1 MPDVRLVPQFIGQA
15 LHIVVVRE
23 GIEPGV
29 VAEPL
34 QTAHGVC
41 DLKIV
46 VVVVAAPQ
54 ALVQLIVGNGMEHF
68 RVGPA
73 AVIAVDD
80 LAHQPEFRLDLVGK
94 AAQAL
99 HKVEV
104 QHIRCIQ
111 PDAVNVECIDPK
123 ADGII
128 MVVLHLGVALIQ
140 LDQQVEAAP
149 VAVRK
154 TVVVLVVAPE
164 VHIAEPVLIAGILA
178 VGLQIFEGKEI
189 PAHMVEHTVHNDLLA
204 PGVAVGHELLE
215 LFVGAQTA
223 VHPAVVDGIV
233 AVGAALKQRADVD
246 GCTAQL
252 CRVGCPCFQLCK
264 SARGGLAVVFV
275 RTAAQPQRIDV
286 IKYCFVIPSHDH
298 SLPFYCSK
306 KLHRPQGGSNSI
318 PHPLANMCIF
328 ADFCQDSLRLSATVP
343 VKRRFSWIVFPNS
356 LVSTG
361 AHRRST

>member
-1 MPDVRLVPQFIGQA
+1 M
-15 LHIVVVRE
+15 VVRE

-80 LAHQPEFRLDLVGK
+80 LAHQPELRLDLVGK
-94 AAQAL
+94 AAQTL

-111 PDAVNVECIDPK
+111 PDAVNVECIDPE

-128 MVVLHLGVALIQ
+128 MVVLHLGVALVQ

-149 VAVRK
+149 VAIRK
-154 TVVVLVVAPE
+154 AVVVLVVAPE
-164 VHIAEPVLIAGILA
+164 VHIAEPVLIPGILA
-178 VGLQIFEGKEI
+178 VGFQILERKEI
-189 PAHMVEHTVHNDLLA
+189 AAHMVEHAVHNDFLA
-204 PGVAVGHELLE
+204 PGMAVCHEFLE
-215 LFVGAQTA
+215 LFVGAQAA
-223 VHPAVVDGIV
+223 VHQAVIDGVV
-233 AVGAALKQRADVD
+233 AVGAALEQRADID
-246 GCTAQL
+246 GCAAQTGCVL
-252 CRVGCPCFQLCK
+252 CPVVQLPER
-264 SARGGLAVVFV
+264 ARRGDPVIFV
-275 RTAAQPQRIDV
+275 CAAAQPQRIDV
-286 IKYCFVIPSHDH
+286 IEYRIVIPSHCFTA
-298 SLPFYCSK
+298 PVFCK
-306 KLHRPQGGSNSI
+306 KSP
-318 PHPLANMCIF
+318 A
-328 ADFCQDSLRLSATVP
+328 
-343 VKRRFSWIVFPNS
+343 
-356 LVSTG
+356 
-361 AHRRST
+361 AHRRRQG

>member
-1 MPDVRLVPQFIGQA
+1 MVI
-15 LHIVVVRE
+15 RE
-23 GIEPGV
+23 EIQPGV
-29 VAEPL
+29 VAQSL
-34 QTAHGVC
+34 QPAHGVGNF
-41 DLKIV
+41 KIV

-54 ALVQLIVGNGMEHF
+54 ALVQLVVGHRVQHF
-68 RVGPA
+68 RVCPA

-80 LAHQPEFRLDLVGK
+80 LAHQPELRLYLVCQT
-94 AAQAL
+94 AQPA
-99 HKVEV
+99 HEV
-104 QHIRCIQ
+104 KIQHIGCVQ
-111 PDAVNVECIDPK
+111 TDAIDVELLHPE

-128 MVVLHLGVALIQ
+128 MVLLHLRVALVQ
-140 LDQQVEAAP
+140 LDQQVVAAP
-149 VAVRK
+149 VAVGK
-154 TVVVLVVAPE
+154 AIVILVVAPE
-164 VHIAEPVLIAGILA
+164 VHIAEPVLIAGVLT
-178 VGLQIFEGKEI
+178 VCFQVLEREEI
-189 PAHMVEHTVHNDLLA
+189 ASHMVEHAVHDDPLPA
-204 PGVAVGHELLE
+204 GVAGRHKSLELL
-215 LFVGAQTA
+215 VGAKAA
-223 VHPAVVDGIV
+223 VHQTVVDGIIT
-233 AVGAALKQRADVD
+233 VGAALEQRADVD

-275 RTAAQPQRIDV
+275 RTAAQPQRINV

-298 SLPFYCSK
+298 SLPFCCSK

-343 VKRRFSWIVFPNS
+343 VKKHFSWIVCPNS

>member
-1 MPDVRLVPQFIGQA
+1 MPDVRLVPQLIGQA
-15 LHIVVVRE
+15 LHIVVIRE
-23 GIEPGV
+23 GIKPGV
-29 VAEPL
+29 AAEPL
-34 QTAHGVC
+34 QAAHGVC

-80 LAHQPEFRLDLVGK
+80 LAHQPELRLDLVGK
-94 AAQAL
+94 AAQTL

-111 PDAVNVECIDPK
+111 PDAVNVECIDPE

-128 MVVLHLGVALIQ
+128 MVVLHLGVALVQ

-154 TVVVLVVAPE
+154 AVVVLVVAPE

-178 VGLQIFEGKEI
+178 VGLQVFEGKEI

-204 PGVAVGHELLE
+204 PGVAVGHELPE
-215 LFVGAQTA
+215 LLVGAQAA
-223 VHPAVVDGIV
+223 VHPAVIDGII
-233 AVGAALKQRADVD
+233 AVGAALEQRADINGRAAQVF
-246 GCTAQL
+246 GGVLGPGVQL
-252 CRVGCPCFQLCK
+252 CER
-264 SARGGLAVVFV
+264 ARCGLAVVFV
-275 RTAAQPQRIDV
+275 RTAAQAQRINV
-286 IKYCFVIPSHDH
+286 IKNCGIIPCHSYSLPYHFFCRPAAAGSVYHKLCQLCGCLINFLH
-298 SLPFYCSK
+298 SLC
-306 KLHRPQGGSNSI
+306 
-318 PHPLANMCIF
+318 
-328 ADFCQDSLRLSATVP
+328 
-343 VKRRFSWIVFPNS
+343 
-356 LVSTG
+356 
-361 AHRRST
+361 

>member
-15 LHIVVVRE
+15 LHIVVVGK
-23 GIEPGV
+23 GIKPGV

-34 QTAHGVC
+34 QAAHGVC

-80 LAHQPEFRLDLVGK
+80 LAHQPELRLDLVGK

-111 PDAVNVECIDPK
+111 PDAVNVECIDPE

-128 MVVLHLGVALIQ
+128 MVVLYLGVALVQ

-149 VAVRK
+149 VAVREA
-154 TVVVLVVAPE
+154 VVVLVVAPE
-164 VHIAEPVLIAGILA
+164 IHVAEPVAVAGVLA
-178 VGLQIFEGKEI
+178 VLLQLLEREEI
-189 PAHMVEHTVHNDLLA
+189 AAHMVEHAVHDDLLA
-204 PGVAVGHELLE
+204 PLMAGGDKLLE
-215 LFVGAQTA
+215 FLVGAETPVYQT
-223 VHPAVVDGIV
+223 VVDGVI
-233 AVGAALKQRADVD
+233 AVGTALEQRADID
-246 GCTAQL
+246 RRTAKL
-252 CRVGCPCFQLCK
+252 CRVFCPRIQLFE
-264 SARGGLAVVFV
+264 SPGDRLSVVFM
-275 RTAAQPQRIDV
+275 RAAAQSQRIDV
-286 IKYCFVIPSHDH
+286 IEYRIVIPSHCLYRSCFQKVTAEHFSD
-298 SLPFYCSK
+298 K
-306 KLHRPQGGSNSI
+306 
-318 PHPLANMCIF
+318 
-328 ADFCQDSLRLSATVP
+328 SA
-343 VKRRFSWIVFPNS
+343 S
-356 LVSTG
+356 VSY
-361 AHRRST
+361 SV